1 MCSRFEMKAPAG
13 DLARRFG
20 LGGPPPVP
28 NKGEI
33 RPTDQALVIAARNGG
48 PNSGPWG
55 RLLSW
60 GLSAE
65 WSPKPLINARAETIG
80 EKKTFQPLLESRCLV
95 PATAYFEWRKSGDA
109 KLKNRI
115 APADG
120 GVLAFAGLSDGERF
134 TVITCPPASGIAH
147 IHDRMPAILARAAE
161 ERWIDPGLSFTEV
174 RGLLVPFETEPLEA
188 EEETP
193 ALTPEKDLFG

>member
-20 LGGPPPVP
+20 LGAPPPVP
-28 NKGEI
+28 HKGEI
-33 RPTDQALVIAARNGG
+33 MPTDQALVIDARNGG

-60 GLSAE
+60 GLIAE
-65 WSPKPLINARAETIG
+65 WSQKPLINARAETIG
-80 EKKTFQPLLESRCLV
+80 EKKTFQPLLGNRCLV
-95 PATAYFEWRKSGDA
+95 PATAYFEWRKSGGA

-134 TVITCPPASGIAH
+134 TVITCRPASGIAH
-147 IHDRMPAILARAAE
+147 IHGRMPAILAKAAE
-161 ERWIDPGLSFTEV
+161 ERWIDPGLSFAEV

-193 ALTPEKDLFG
+193 APTPEKDLFG

>member
-1 MCSRFEMKAPAG
+1 MCSRFEMKVPAG

-20 LGGPPPVP
+20 LGAPPPVP
-28 NKGEI
+28 NQGVI
-33 RPTDQALVIAARNGG
+33 RPTDQALVIDARIGG
-48 PNSGPWG
+48 PGG
-55 RLLSW
+55 HLLSW
-60 GLSAE
+60 GLSVE
-65 WSPKPLINARAETIG
+65 WSARPLINARAETIG
-80 EKKTFQPLLESRCLV
+80 EKKTFQPLLDNRCLV

-174 RGLLVPFETEPLEA
+174 RGLLVPFEAEPLEA

-193 ALTPEKDLFG
+193 ATTPKKDLFG

>member
-1 MCSRFEMKAPAG
+1 MPASMTASF
-13 DLARRFG
+13 DRRFFLKYASALPL
-20 LGGPPPVP
+20 LG
-28 NKGEI
+28 
-33 RPTDQALVIAARNGG
+33 ALAFEGFKTKALAAVGKNASDNIYTRIGV
-48 PNSGPWG
+48 
-55 RLLSW
+55 
-60 GLSAE
+60 
-65 WSPKPLINARAETIG
+65 KPLINARAETIA
-80 EKKTFQPLLESRCLV
+80 EKKTFKPLLDNRCLV
-95 PATAYFEWRKSGDA
+95 PATAYFEWRKSGPA

-134 TVITCPPASGIAH
+134 TVITCLPAVGIAH

-174 RGLLVPFETEPLEA
+174 RGLLVPFETETLEA

-193 ALTPEKDLFG
+193 APTAKKDLFG

>member
-20 LGGPPPVP
+20 LGAPPPVP
-28 NKGEI
+28 NQGEI
-33 RPTDQALVIAARNGG
+33 RPTDQALVIDARNGG
-48 PNSGPWG
+48 PGG

-60 GLSAE
+60 GLSVE
-65 WSPKPLINARAETIG
+65 WSARPLINARAETIG
-80 EKKTFQPLLESRCLV
+80 EKKTFQPLLDNRCLV
-95 PATAYFEWRKSGDA
+95 PATAYFEWRKSGGA

-188 EEETP
+188 KEETP
-193 ALTPEKDLFG
+193 ATTPKKDLFG